1 MLIRKLFKF
10 ENAHIVRNCTSTRCS
25 QSIHGHSYIVE
36 VLTKSNFLDNGQM
49 VYDFG
54 LMKIYIKDF
63 IDSFDHSISFWN
75 QDDKEYIE
83 YIKKFS
89 QRWVSLP
96 ISPSAEQLSRVIFL
110 IIDKL
115 LSQTKMINGEKGVIL
130 DSIIVHETATGY
142 AQCFREDAYN
152 HENMGEI
159 NLKDIIFSNQIKS
172 EWKDPLSYD
181 KLLNNKSFINP
192 KEC

>member
-10 ENAHIVRNCTSTRCS
+10 ENAHIVRKCTSTRCS
-25 QSIHGHSYIVE
+25 ESIHGHSYKVE

-54 LMKIYIKDF
+54 LMKGYIKDL
-63 IDSFDHSISFWN
+63 IDSFDHSISFWDS
-75 QDDKEYIE
+75 DDSEYIE

-89 QRWVSLP
+89 KRWVSLP
-96 ISPSAEQLSRVIFL
+96 ISPSAEQLARVIFL

-115 LSQTKMINGEKGVIL
+115 ITQTKMINGEKNVEL
-130 DSIIVHETATGY
+130 DSIIVHETETGY

-152 HENMGEI
+152 HQNMGEI
-159 NLKDIIFSNQIKS
+159 KLENIIFSEQIKS
-172 EWKDPLSYD
+172 EWRDILTWD
-181 KLLNNKSFINP
+181 KLLKGESFINP
-192 KEC
+192 QKC